1 MEFGDLGQVMSP
13 CGSLS
18 NNKHLARIKLFS
30 KTKNIRDL
38 EKKNRKTV
46 TGKHP
51 SQLTTQKSS
60 VGPIRTKGK
69 FLAV

>member
-1 MEFGDLGQVMSP
+1 MEVGGLGQARSP
-13 CGSLS
+13 CESLS

-38 EKKNRKTV
+38 KKKKTRKTG

-51 SQLTTQKSS
+51 SQLTTQKL
-60 VGPIRTKGK
+60 GTIRTKGK
-69 FLAV
+69 FLAL

>member
-1 MEFGDLGQVMSP
+1 MEVGGLGQARSP
-13 CGSLS
+13 CESLS

-38 EKKNRKTV
+38 KKNNRKTG

-51 SQLTTQKSS
+51 SQLTTQKL
-60 VGPIRTKGK
+60 GTIRTKGK
-69 FLAV
+69 FLAL